1 MVIVVVLLYT
11 RNKINGNINIK
22 LLEGTKL
29 EIDKNREDIIK
40 AELVKFKN
48 GQCIVLGDEDIDKYF
63 V

>member
-1 MVIVVVLLYT
+1 MVLLYT

-40 AELVKFKN
+40 AELVKFKD
-48 GQCIVLGDEDIDKYF
+48 GQYTVLGDEDIDKYF
-63 V
+63 I

>member
-1 MVIVVVLLYT
+1 MILLFT

-22 LLEGTKL
+22 LLEGEKL
-29 EIDKNREDIIK
+29 KIDERKEDIIK

-48 GQCIVLGDEDIDKYF
+48 GECTVLGDEDIDKYF

>member
-1 MVIVVVLLYT
+1 MILLYT

-22 LLEGTKL
+22 LLEGEKL
-29 EIDKNREDIIK
+29 KIDERKEDIVK

-48 GQCIVLGDEDIDKYF
+48 GECTVLGDEDIDKYF

>member
-1 MVIVVVLLYT
+1 MVLVYT

-29 EIDKNREDIIK
+29 EIDKRKEDIIK

-48 GQCIVLGDEDIDKYF
+48 GECMVLGDEDIDKYF

>member
-1 MVIVVVLLYT
+1 MVLVYT

-48 GQCIVLGDEDIDKYF
+48 GQCTVLGDDDIDKYF

>member
-1 MVIVVVLLYT
+1 MVLLYT

>member
-1 MVIVVVLLYT
+1 MVLVYT

-48 GQCIVLGDEDIDKYF
+48 GQCTVLGDDDIDKSF
-63 V
+63 I

>member
-1 MVIVVVLLYT
+1 MVLVYT

-29 EIDKNREDIIK
+29 KIDRRKEDIIK
-40 AELVKFKN
+40 AELVKFKD
-48 GQCIVLGDEDIDKYF
+48 GECIVLGDEDIDKYF

>member
-1 MVIVVVLLYT
+1 MVLLYT

-22 LLEGTKL
+22 LLKGTKL

>member
-1 MVIVVVLLYT
+1 MVLLYT

-29 EIDKNREDIIK
+29 KIDRRKEDIIK
-40 AELVKFKN
+40 AELVKFKD
-48 GQCIVLGDEDIDKYF
+48 GECIVIGDEDIDKYF

>member
-1 MVIVVVLLYT
+1 MVLVYT

-40 AELVKFKN
+40 AELVKFKD
-48 GQCIVLGDEDIDKYF
+48 GQYIVLGDEDIDKF
-63 V
+63 NI

>member
-1 MVIVVVLLYT
+1 MVLLYT

-48 GQCIVLGDEDIDKYF
+48 GQCTVLGDDDIDKYF

>member
-1 MVIVVVLLYT
+1 MIVVVLLYT

-40 AELVKFKN
+40 AELVKFKD
-48 GQCIVLGDEDIDKYF
+48 GKCIVLGDEDIDKYF
-63 V
+63 I

>member
-1 MVIVVVLLYT
+1 MVLLYT

-40 AELVKFKN
+40 AELVKFKD
-48 GQCIVLGDEDIDKYF
+48 GQCIVLGDEDIDKF
-63 V
+63 NI

>member
-1 MVIVVVLLYT
+1 MVLLYT

-48 GQCIVLGDEDIDKYF
+48 GQCIVLGDDDIDKYF